1 MTLAVIDILDRD
13 GQVRQT
19 VPVHAWPLRVG
30 RAFDNDLV
38 LSDPHVAAHHL
49 VVDRDPNVEGAH
61 ELRIGDTRNGVFC
74 ASKRLR
80 SGERCTLVLNSSGA
94 SNVNADASADVKVGA
109 SEWTELTLG
118 RTRLRLRLP
127 GHAFQPELPLADAI
141 PLTRRVG
148 PTLVAV
154 LVLLVAQVFGTY
166 LDVDPD
172 SLVRAVGSM
181 LMTLLAGA
189 VVWCGAWALL
199 SKTFTRQARFGWH
212 LRVFVFAS
220 IALLLVSS
228 APAVLAFAFS
238 WPWMSDFSFIG
249 TYVVGAVAVYF
260 HLLAVEPARHHLLR
274 WVVSA
279 GALVG
284 IGLTLWL
291 NVQRTDL
298 YGDELYMNHIFPPAL
313 RLSKPV
319 AADRFINGLSAL
331 KPLLDK
337 KAKEPAR
344 GESGPGEAD
353 PEE

>member
-49 VVDRDPNVEGAH
+49 VIDCDPNVEGAH
-61 ELRIGDTRNGVFC
+61 ELRVGDTRNGVFC

-80 SGERCTLVLNSSGA
+80 SGERCTLALKSDV
-94 SNVNADASADVKVGA
+94 NVSADASARASADT

-127 GHAFQPELPLADAI
+127 GHALQAELPLAAVT
-141 PLTRRVG
+141 PLTRRLG
-148 PTLVAV
+148 PTVIAV
-154 LVLLVAQVFGTY
+154 LALLVAQVFGTY

-181 LMTLLAGA
+181 LMTSLTGA

-249 TYVVGAVAVYF
+249 TFVVGAVAVYF

-274 WVVSA
+274 WVA
-279 GALVG
+279 GMGALVG

-298 YGDELYMNHIFPPAL
+298 YGDELYMNHIYPPAL
-313 RLSKPV
+313 RLAKPV
-319 AADRFINGLSAL
+319 AADRFVNGLTAL

-344 GESGPGEAD
+344 GDSGPGEGE

>member
-38 LSDPHVAAHHL
+38 LSDPHVAAHHF
-49 VVDRDPNVEGAH
+49 VIDRDPNIEGAH
-61 ELRIGDTRNGVFC
+61 ELQVGETRNGVSC
-74 ASKRLR
+74 DSKRLR
-80 SGERCTLVLNSSGA
+80 SGERCTLALTSP
-94 SNVNADASADVKVGA
+94 VNGSVSADASADTNAAAG
-109 SEWTELTLG
+109 EWTELMLG

-127 GHAFQPELPLADAI
+127 GHALPPEVPLAPST

-148 PTLVAV
+148 PTVIAV
-154 LVLLVAQVFGTY
+154 LALLAAQVFSTY

-181 LMTLLAGA
+181 LMTSLTGA

-220 IALLLVSS
+220 IALLLVNS

-249 TYVVGAVAVYF
+249 TFVVGAVAVYF

-274 WVVSA
+274 WVAGV

-284 IGLTLWL
+284 IGLMLWL

-298 YGDELYMNHIFPPAL
+298 YGDELYMNHIYPPAL
-313 RLSKPV
+313 RLATPV
-319 AADRFINGLSAL
+319 AADRFVNGLTAL

-337 KAKEPAR
+337 KAQEPAR
-344 GESGPGEAD
+344 GDSGPGEGE

>member
-1 MTLAVIDILDRD
+1 MGEMTLAVVDILDRD

-19 VPVHAWPLRVG
+19 VAVHAWPLRVG

-49 VVDRDPNVEGAH
+49 IVDRDPNVEGAY
-61 ELRIGDTRNGVFC
+61 ELRVGDTRNGVFC

-80 SGERCTLVLNSSGA
+80 SGERCTLALNS
-94 SNVNADASADVKVGA
+94 NVDV
-109 SEWTELTLG
+109 SEWTDLTLG
-118 RTRLRLRLP
+118 RTWLRLRLP
-127 GHAFQPELPLADAI
+127 GHALQPELPLAAAI
-141 PLTRRVG
+141 PLTRRLG
-148 PTLVAV
+148 PTLIAV
-154 LVLLVAQVFGTY
+154 LVLLFAQLFGTY

-181 LMTLLAGA
+181 LMTSLAGA

-220 IALLLVSS
+220 IALLLVSG

-238 WPWMSDFSFIG
+238 WPWMSDFSFVG
-249 TYVVGAVAVYF
+249 TFVVGAVAVYF
-260 HLLAVEPARHHLLR
+260 HLLAVEPARHSLLR
-274 WVVSA
+274 WVVGM

-284 IGLTLWL
+284 IGLMLWL

-298 YGDELYMNHIFPPAL
+298 YGDELYMNHLFPPAL
-313 RLSKPV
+313 RLARPV
-319 AADRFINGLSAL
+319 AADRFVNGLAAL
-331 KPLLDK
+331 KPVLDK
-337 KAKEPAR
+337 KAREPAR
-344 GESGPGEAD
+344 GDSGPAD
-353 PEE
+353 AEPEE

>member
-1 MTLAVIDILDRD
+1 MTLAIIDILDRD
-13 GQVRQT
+13 GQVRQS

-49 VVDRDPNVEGAH
+49 VIDCDPNVEGAH
-61 ELRIGDTRNGVFC
+61 ELQVGDTRNGVFC

-80 SGERCTLVLNSSGA
+80 GGERCTLVLDSRA
-94 SNVNADASADVKVGA
+94 SADASADANVNV
-109 SEWTELTLG
+109 SEWTDLTLG

-127 GHAFQPELPLADAI
+127 GHALPPELPLADEI

-148 PTLVAV
+148 PTLVAM
-154 LVLLVAQVFGTY
+154 LVLLGAQVFSTY

-172 SLVRAVGSM
+172 SLARAVGSM
-181 LMTLLAGA
+181 LMTSLAGA

-220 IALLLVSS
+220 IALLVAGS

-249 TYVVGAVAVYF
+249 TFVVGAVAVYF

-274 WVVSA
+274 WVVGV

-313 RLSKPV
+313 RLARPV
-319 AADRFINGLSAL
+319 AADRFVNGLAAL

-344 GESGPGEAD
+344 GDSGPGEGEL
-353 PEE
+353 EE

>member
-1 MTLAVIDILDRD
+1 MGEMTLAVIEILDRD
-13 GQVRQT
+13 GQVRQS
-19 VPVHAWPLRVG
+19 VPVHTWPLRVG

-61 ELRIGDTRNGVFC
+61 ELRVGETRNGVFC

-80 SGERCTLVLNSSGA
+80 SGERCTLAFN
-94 SNVNADASADVKVGA
+94 SNVNADASADVNADPG
-109 SEWTELTLG
+109 EWTDLTLG

-127 GHAFQPELPLADAI
+127 GHALPPEVPLADAT

-166 LDVDPD
+166 LDVEPD
-172 SLVRAVGSM
+172 NLVRAVGSM
-181 LMTLLAGA
+181 LMTSLAGA

-220 IALLLVSS
+220 LGLLLVSS

-249 TYVVGAVAVYF
+249 TFVVGAVAIYF

-274 WVVSA
+274 WVVGA

-291 NVQRTDL
+291 NVQRTDM
-298 YGDELYMNHIFPPAL
+298 YGDELYMSHIFPPAL
-313 RLSKPV
+313 RLAKPV
-319 AADRFINGLSAL
+319 AADRFVDGLTAL
-331 KPLLDK
+331 RPVLDK
-337 KAKEPAR
+337 KAKEPGR
-344 GESGPGEAD
+344 GDSGPGEAES
-353 PEE
+353 EE